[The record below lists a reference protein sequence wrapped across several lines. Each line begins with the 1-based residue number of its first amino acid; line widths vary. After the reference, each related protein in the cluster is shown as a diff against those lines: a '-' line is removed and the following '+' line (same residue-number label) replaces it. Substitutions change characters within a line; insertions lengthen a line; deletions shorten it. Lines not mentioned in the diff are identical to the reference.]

1 MIFLGLDVGEK
12 RIGVAKSDA
21 LSMFAHGMEYIERTD
36 DGAHFAKIQAVID
49 EYSVEKIIVGI
60 PINLDGTEGLAAEHM
75 RSFIAEMQGHISVPI
90 ETWDE
95 RLTSKEAMRYM
106 QDSSISGS
114 KKRKR
119 VDSLAAQIMLQ
130 NFLDSNL

>member
-1 MIFLGLDVGEK
+1 MLGLDIGEK

-21 LSMFAHGMEYIERTD
+21 LAMFAHGLGYIERENND
-36 DGAHFAKIQAVID
+36 KHFEAIIRHISETAA
-49 EYSVEKIIVGI
+49 EKVIVGL
-60 PINLDGTEGLAAEHM
+60 PIALDGTEGIAAENI
-75 RSFIAEMQGHISVPI
+75 RIFIAELQTHVSIPV

-106 QDSSISGS
+106 QDSSLSGS

-130 NFLDSNL
+130 NYLDSNL

>member
-1 MIFLGLDVGEK
+1 MVILGLDIGEK
-12 RIGVAKSDA
+12 RIGIAKSDA
-21 LSMFAHGMEYIERTD
+21 LGMFAHGMEFIERTED
-36 DGAHFAKIQAVID
+36 NTHFEKIQACID
-49 EYSVEKIIVGI
+49 EHSVEKIIVGM
-60 PINLDGTEGLAAEHM
+60 PINLDGSEGLAAEHM
-75 RSFIAEMQGHISVPI
+75 RGFIEIMKDHVSVPI

-106 QDSSISGS
+106 QDSSLSGS

-130 NFLDSNL
+130 NYLDSNL